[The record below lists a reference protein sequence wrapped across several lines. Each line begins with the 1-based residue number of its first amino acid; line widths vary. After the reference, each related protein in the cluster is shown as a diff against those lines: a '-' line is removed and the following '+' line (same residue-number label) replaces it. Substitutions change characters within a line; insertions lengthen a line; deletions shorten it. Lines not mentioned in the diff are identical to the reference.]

1 MKEKQPKREGRLRE
15 HRKPEQPSGET
26 RPKKKRRFRLPSLIW
41 IPVIIVVLAA
51 AFFLLAKPLFNI
63 DIRERFKKNRTTAA
77 SVAVLEEV
85 RDLFLFQT
93 VEYIYKTVFPYDF
106 VPADYD
112 WRSLLRK
119 VSQESPLS
127 AEETEY
133 LSIYRFCEEI
143 GIRLDSNRYEF
154 VVITAVV
161 RGGFDLQGTVYESPE
176 EFDNLK
182 KYVRVDEEEKTLF
195 LRLPK
200 PVIVDFT
207 IEDSTAADYTYPDI
221 EISPENW
228 KKLTDF
234 VSEKIREQVI
244 AEGILELAKQRG
256 QTFIEKLLIDAGL
269 QRVVFLDP

>member
-1 MKEKQPKREGRLRE
+1 MKEKQPTSDE
-15 HRKPEQPSGET
+15 S
-26 RPKKKRRFRLPSLIW
+26 RPKKRRRFRIPSLIG
-41 IPVIIVVLAA
+41 ILIIIVVLAA

-63 DIRERFKKNRTTAA
+63 DLRERLKKNRTTAA

-119 VSQESPLS
+119 VSQETPLS

-143 GIRLDSNRYEF
+143 DIRLDSNRYEF
-154 VVITAVV
+154 VVISAVV
-161 RGGFDLQGTVYESPE
+161 RGGFDLQGTVYERPE
-176 EFDNLK
+176 EFENLK
-182 KYVRVDEEEKTLF
+182 EYARVDEEEKTLF

-200 PVIVDFT
+200 PVIVDFI
-207 IEDSTAADYTYPDI
+207 IEDPTAADYTYPDI

-234 VSEKIREQVI
+234 VSGEIREQVI
-244 AEGILELAKQRG
+244 AEGILELAKKRG
-256 QTFIEKLLIDAGL
+256 QAFIEKLLIDAGL
-269 QRVVFLDP
+269 KRVIFLDP